1 MILDERIKQRLLE
14 TYNNLQQTGKLPSQ
28 DKLNSYYSAF
38 QERFSPD
45 ILRNTDGDAL
55 LELMHGRPSKDS
67 LVYWLE
73 FKDDDEFPAIFG
85 SISGGSALKFGIF
98 KRKETGSWVTGNSS
112 AMHDNS
118 HDEAINYVRR
128 QRDLLLAGVALIEQL
143 PSSGTDEDYRV
154 LQEQLNIQAAD
165 IINLAWVHKYY
176 SLLFPDKLDD
186 YHMPELQ
193 RFHLIELLQLPPVG
207 DGRYILAGRYI
218 AIAQELGI
226 PVNHL
231 TTIINEINSAIYRYW
246 RVGTT
251 DGSSSKYWEIMR
263 DKGIVSVGW
272 SELGDLSDL
281 TYDQQSKNR
290 VRDLMAKEYPS
301 TPQVIGRHAQQLFTF
316 VTAVKEGDIVLAAD
330 GMTIYGIGRVT
341 EGYKYDSS
349 MDFPH
354 YHPIQWLYIGEF
366 KLPYAKEGLRTSL
379 SEITEPD
386 NQLEIQRIILNPA
399 VLSLPAQ
406 IINPLQSLPTLDG
419 WPGRIQKILE
429 RKGQVILYGPP
440 GTGKTHWAEQTA
452 CELAARKH
460 YNKTFNELLDDD
472 KNYLMNNFVM
482 ICTFHPAYGYEDF
495 IEGYRPEKGVNGMEF
510 VLKDGIFKTLCQNAA
525 NRPDEQFFLIIDE
538 INRGDIPR
546 IFGEL
551 ITILEKNKRGKAV
564 TLPLSAKPFIVPNNI
579 FIIGTMNTA
588 DRSIALLDAALR
600 RRFGFL
606 ELMPDSKV
614 LGNASVGS
622 ILLAPWLDAL
632 NERIRKNTGR
642 DARNLQVGHS
652 YLLDNHGK
660 AITEMAVLARIIR
673 EDIIPLLEE
682 YCYEDY
688 NTLSGILGD
697 SLINR
702 DKQTIK
708 DELFLHGRLD
718 ELNQALAKLFPEII
732 TSLIA
737 IAVDAQP
744 PVMADN
750 VDDDNEDEE
759 EDNTS
764 TESVS
769 V

>member
-28 DKLNSYYSAF
+28 DKLNSYYSSF
-38 QERFSPD
+38 RERFSPD
-45 ILRNTDGDAL
+45 ILRNTDGEAL

-67 LVYWLE
+67 LAYWLE

-85 SISGGSALKFGIF
+85 SIAGGSALKFGIF
-98 KRKETGSWVTGNSS
+98 KRKETDEWVTGIPTAMRVNSP
-112 AMHDNS
+112 
-118 HDEAINYVRR
+118 DEAINYVRR
-128 QRDLLLAGVALIEQL
+128 QRDQLLAGVSLIEQL
-143 PSSGTDEDYRV
+143 PSSASDEDYRF

-165 IINLAWVHKYY
+165 IINYAWVHKYF

-231 TTIINEINSAIYRYW
+231 TTIINEINSTIYHYW

-251 DGSSSKYWEIMR
+251 NGSSSKYWEIMR
-263 DKGIVSVGW
+263 DKSIVSVGW
-272 SELGDLSDL
+272 PELGDLSDL
-281 TYDQQSKNR
+281 KYDQQSKNR

-316 VTAVKEGDIVLAAD
+316 VTFVKEGDIVLAAD
-330 GMTIYGIGRVT
+330 GMTIYGIGRVI

-354 YHPIQWLYIGEF
+354 YHPVQWLYIGEF
-366 KLPYAKEGLRTSL
+366 KLPIAKEGLRTSL

-386 NQLEIQRIILNPA
+386 NQLEIQRIILNLP
-399 VLSLPAQ
+399 VLPLPVQ
-406 IINPLQSLPTLDG
+406 IINSLQSLPTLDG

-440 GTGKTHWAEQTA
+440 GTGKTHWAEQTV

-460 YNKTFNELLDDD
+460 YNKTFDKLLDDE
-472 KNYLMNNFVM
+472 KSNLFNNFIK
-482 ICTFHPAYGYEDF
+482 ICTFHPAYGYEEF
-495 IEGYRPEKGVNGMEF
+495 IEGYRPEKGDKGMEF

-525 NRPDEQFFLIIDE
+525 NHPDEQFFLIIDE

-564 TLPLSAKPFIVPNNI
+564 TLPLSGKPFIVPNNI

-588 DRSIALLDAALR
+588 DRSIALLDVALR
-600 RRFGFL
+600 RRFGFI

-632 NERIRKNTGR
+632 NERIRKNSGR

-652 YLLDNHGK
+652 YFLDNHGK
-660 AITEMAVLARIIR
+660 AITEMAILARIIR

-697 SLINR
+697 SLVNR
-702 DKQTIK
+702 EKQTIK

-718 ELNQALAKLFPEII
+718 ELNQALAKLFDI
-732 TSLIA
+732 TTSPLA
-737 IAVDAQP
+737 IAADAQP
-744 PVMADN
+744 SVMTDN
-750 VDDDNEDEE
+750 VDDEDI
-759 EDNTS
+759 EDNTLTGS
-764 TESVS
+764 LPA
-769 V
+769 